1 MAEMNSTISI
11 ITFKGKQIKQSNQKA
26 EIVRLKKKKKKHD
39 PKNTLSM

>member
-26 EIVRLKKKKKKHD
+26 EIVRLKKKKHD